1 MNALTDVSAGSRALL
16 SGNDAVARAVWEA
29 GARVASAYPG
39 TPSTEILETLARYP
53 DVNAQWGVNEK
64 VALEVAIG
72 AALAGSRAF
81 CAMKHVGMNVAADA
95 LMSQALAGINAGLV
109 IAVADDVG
117 LSSSQNEQDSR
128 YWGRFA
134 HLPIL
139 EPADAQ
145 EAHAFTL
152 AAYAL
157 SEQAACP
164 VILRLTTR
172 VCHVKTVV
180 AVGERQTPAHKGF
193 IRDARRWVMLPANA
207 KAMLPKQDA
216 RDAALSRESDTTD
229 LTTILD
235 GPDRSLGLIASGPA
249 ALSAREA
256 LPDAPILKM
265 GQTWPLPL
273 ERIRAFAAGVDR
285 VLVVEETEPLVET
298 ELKAAGLDVLG
309 KDTLPRHG
317 ELSVGVL
324 RAAAARLRGTADAA
338 APAPAAGPDP
348 DVFPRP
354 PTMCP
359 GCPHL
364 SPFYCLSKLRRA
376 VLIAGDIGCYTLG
389 AGHPW
394 QAMDTCTCMGASVTM
409 AHGLAIGKD
418 GDDAAKGVVAV
429 IGDST
434 FLHMGMQGL
443 LNLVYNRA
451 NVTVMLLDNRTVG
464 MTGGQEHPG
473 TGFGIHGE
481 EAPRVDFVALV
492 KAMGVKPE
500 RVHSVNPYALPDLFK
515 LIRTETQVPEVSVII
530 TNQPCVLTDRH
541 VPHPALTVVEED
553 CTGCGGC
560 IAIGCPAI
568 QVARRE
574 TTTTKSGKP
583 KELTFARIDSAFC
596 TGCNA
601 CVETCAP
608 NAIVPLDPAAHPRLE
623 RV

>member
-1 MNALTDVSAGSRALL
+1 MNALTEIVAGDRALL
-16 SGNDAVARAVWEA
+16 SGNEAVARAVWEA
-29 GARVASAYPG
+29 GTAIATAYPG
-39 TPSTEILETLARYP
+39 TPSTEILETLARFP
-53 DVNAQWGVNEK
+53 DLNAQWAVNEK
-64 VALEVAIG
+64 VSLEVAIG
-72 AALAGSRAF
+72 ASLAGARAF
-81 CAMKHVGMNVAADA
+81 VAMKHVGMNVAADA
-95 LMSQALAGINAGLV
+95 LMSQALAGCHGGLV
-109 IAVADDVG
+109 IAIADDVG

-134 HLPIL
+134 HLPLL

-152 AAYAL
+152 AAFDL
-157 SEQAACP
+157 SEAMSCP

-180 AVGERQTPAHKGF
+180 GVGARRDPATPGF
-193 IRDARRWVMLPANA
+193 IRDPRRWVMLPSNA
-207 KAMLPKQDA
+207 KAMLPRQDA
-216 RDAALSRESDTTD
+216 RDDALRVRSEETP
-229 LTTILD
+229 LTMELGGT
-235 GPDRSLGLIASGPA
+235 DRSLGIVASGPA

-256 LPDAPILKM
+256 APNAPILKL
-265 GQTWPLPL
+265 GQTWPEPV
-273 ERIRAFAAGVDR
+273 ERIRAFAATVDR
-285 VLVVEETEPLVET
+285 LLVVEETEPLLEQA
-298 ELKAAGLDVLG
+298 LKAAGIHVLG
-309 KDTLPRHG
+309 KDVLPRHG
-317 ELSVGVL
+317 ELSVSVL
-324 RAAAARLRGTADAA
+324 RRALADLRGEAPAADAA
-338 APAPAAGPDP
+338 PAGPDL
-348 DVFPRP
+348 DMFPRP

-394 QAMDTCTCMGASVTM
+394 QAMDTCTCMGASITM
-409 AHGLAIGKD
+409 AHGLAAAKG
-418 GDDAAKGVVAV
+418 GEDAAKGVVAV

-451 NVTVMLLDNRTVG
+451 NVTVMILDNRTVA

-481 EAPRVDFVALV
+481 ETPRVDYGALV
-492 KAMGVKPE
+492 RAMGVRAE
-500 RVHSVNPYALPDLFK
+500 RVHTVDPYHLPELFR
-515 LIRTETQVPEVSVII
+515 LIRVETQQPEVSVII

-541 VPHPALTVVEED
+541 MPNPALKVVEED

-560 IAIGCPAI
+560 INIGCPAI
-568 QVARRE
+568 HVTRRE
-574 TTTTKSGKP
+574 TTTTRSGHK
-583 KELTFARIDSAFC
+583 KELAFARIDSAFC

-608 NAIVPLDPAAHPRLE
+608 NAIVPLAQDAHPRLE
-623 RV
+623 KV